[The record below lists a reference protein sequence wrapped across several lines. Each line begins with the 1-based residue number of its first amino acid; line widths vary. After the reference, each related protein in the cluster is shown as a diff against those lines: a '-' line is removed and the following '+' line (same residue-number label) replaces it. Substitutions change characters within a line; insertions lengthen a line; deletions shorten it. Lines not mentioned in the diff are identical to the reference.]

1 MGEMDDTALLSRAR
15 RGDETAFSQ
24 LFARHQRQL
33 FRYATYMGG
42 GDNADDIVQDTF
54 LAVLRQKGRT
64 DTVTGS
70 VIGYL
75 IGIARH
81 LVMKRRA
88 QVWPGEETIDLPS
101 EEPNALDRL
110 VVSDSVDHVRAAVK
124 SLPPAYREVVV
135 LCELEDIDYADAAA
149 MMQCPVGTVRSRLH
163 RARILLAAK
172 LAKTVSADRARDGRN
187 Q

>member
-1 MGEMDDTALLSRAR
+1 MSEMDDTALLGRAR
-15 RGDETAFSQ
+15 RGDETAFSL

-33 FRYATYMGG
+33 FRYAAYMGG
-42 GDNADDIVQDTF
+42 AGTADDIVQDTF
-54 LAVLRQKGRT
+54 LAVLRQKDRT
-64 DTVTGS
+64 DLVTGS

-81 LVMKRRA
+81 LVMKQRA
-88 QVWPGEETIDLPS
+88 QPWSTADAAIDVPS
-101 EEPNALDRL
+101 DEPTAFDRL
-110 VVSDSVDHVRAAVK
+110 VVSQSVDQVRAAVK

-149 MMQCPVGTVRSRLH
+149 MIECPVGTVRSRLH
-163 RARILLAAK
+163 RARALLATK
-172 LAKTVSADRARDGRN
+172 LARKN

>member
-1 MGEMDDTALLSRAR
+1 MSEMDDTALLGRAR

-42 GDNADDIVQDTF
+42 GDSADDIVQDTF
-54 LAVLRQKGRT
+54 LAVLNQKGRT
-64 DTVTGS
+64 DTLTGS
-70 VIGYL
+70 LIGYL

-81 LVMKRRA
+81 LVMKQRA
-88 QVWPGEETIDLPS
+88 SEWAATDEVIDPPS
-101 EEPNALDRL
+101 DEPNAFDRL
-110 VVSDSVDHVRAAVK
+110 VLTESVDHVRAAVK
-124 SLPPAYREVVV
+124 SLPAAYREVVV

-163 RARILLAAK
+163 RARALLAAK
-172 LAKTVSADRARDGRN
+172 LHGRN

>member
-1 MGEMDDTALLSRAR
+1 MSEMDDTALLGRAR

-24 LFARHQRQL
+24 LFARYQRQV

-42 GDNADDIVQDTF
+42 ADTADDIVQDTF

-64 DTVTGS
+64 DTLTGS

-81 LVMKRRA
+81 LVMKQRA
-88 QVWPGEETIDLPS
+88 QPWPATDEAIDVPS
-101 EEPNALDRL
+101 DEPNQFDRL
-110 VVSDSVDHVRAAVK
+110 VMSESVDHVRAAVK

-135 LCELEDIDYADAAA
+135 LCELEDINYADAAQ

-163 RARILLAAK
+163 RARALLAEK
-172 LAKTVSADRARDGRN
+172 LGRN

>member
-1 MGEMDDTALLSRAR
+1 MSEMDDAGLLGLAR
-15 RGDETAFSQ
+15 RGDETAFSR

-42 GDNADDIVQDTF
+42 ADAADDIVQDTF

-64 DTVTGS
+64 DTLSGS

-81 LVMKRRA
+81 LVMKQRA
-88 QVWPGEETIDLPS
+88 QIWPAAEETVDLPS
-101 EEPNALDRL
+101 DEPNAFDRL
-110 VVSDSVDHVRAAVK
+110 VISESVDHVRAAVQ

-163 RARILLAAK
+163 RARALLATK
-172 LAKTVSADRARDGRN
+172 LSASVPAEGGRT

>member
-1 MGEMDDTALLSRAR
+1 MSEMDDAALLGRAR

-42 GDNADDIVQDTF
+42 ADVADDIVQDTF
-54 LAVLRQKGRT
+54 LAVLRQKDRT
-64 DTVTGS
+64 DTLTGS

-81 LVMKRRA
+81 LVMKQRA
-88 QVWPGEETIDLPS
+88 PWAATPAIEDAIDLPS
-101 EEPNALDRL
+101 DEPNAFDRL
-110 VVSDSVDHVRAAVK
+110 VLSESVDQVRAAVR

-163 RARILLAAK
+163 RARTLLAAK
-172 LAKTVSADRARDGRN
+172 LDGRN

>member
-1 MGEMDDTALLSRAR
+1 MSEMDDAGLLGRAR
-15 RGDETAFSQ
+15 TGDETAFSQ

-42 GDNADDIVQDTF
+42 ADAADDIVQDTF

-64 DTVTGS
+64 DTLTGS

-81 LVMKRRA
+81 LVMKQRA
-88 QVWPGEETIDLPS
+88 QPWPAIEEDIDVPS
-101 EEPNALDRL
+101 EEPNAFDQL
-110 VVSDSVDHVRAAVK
+110 VLSESVDHVRAAVR
-124 SLPPAYREVVV
+124 SLPPAYREAIV
-135 LCELEDIDYADAAA
+135 LCELEDIDYADAAG
-149 MMQCPVGTVRSRLH
+149 MMQCPVGTLRSRLH
-163 RARILLAAK
+163 RARALLADK
-172 LAKTVSADRARDGRN
+172 LGRN

>member
-1 MGEMDDTALLSRAR
+1 MSEMDDAGLLGRAR
-15 RGDETAFSQ
+15 TGDETAFSQ

-42 GDNADDIVQDTF
+42 ADAADDIVQDTF

-64 DTVTGS
+64 DTLTGS

-81 LVMKRRA
+81 LVMKQRA
-88 QVWPGEETIDLPS
+88 QPWPAIEEDIDVPS
-101 EEPNALDRL
+101 EEPNAFDQL
-110 VVSDSVDHVRAAVK
+110 VLSESVDHVRAAVR
-124 SLPPAYREVVV
+124 SLPPAYREAIV
-135 LCELEDIDYADAAA
+135 LCELEDIDYADAAG

-163 RARILLAAK
+163 RARALLADK
-172 LAKTVSADRARDGRN
+172 LGRN

>member
-1 MGEMDDTALLSRAR
+1 MSEMDDRGLLGRAR
-15 RGDETAFSQ
+15 KGDETAFSQ
-24 LFARHQRQL
+24 LFARHQGQL

-42 GDNADDIVQDTF
+42 ADTADDIVQDTF

-64 DTVTGS
+64 DTLSGS

-81 LVMKRRA
+81 LIMKHRA
-88 QVWPGEETIDLPS
+88 QPWPVIDDDIDVPS
-101 EEPNALDRL
+101 DEPSAFERL
-110 VVSDSVDHVRAAVK
+110 VVSESVDHVRAAVK

-135 LCELEDIDYADAAA
+135 LCELEDIDYAAAA
-149 MMQCPVGTVRSRLH
+149 TMMQCPVGTVRSRLH
-163 RARILLAAK
+163 RARALLVTK
-172 LAKTVSADRARDGRN
+172 LGRN

>member
-1 MGEMDDTALLSRAR
+1 MSEMDDAGLLGLAR
-15 RGDETAFSQ
+15 RGDETAFSR

-42 GDNADDIVQDTF
+42 ADSADDIVQDTF
-54 LAVLRQKGRT
+54 LAVLRQKDRT
-64 DTVTGS
+64 DTLTGS

-81 LVMKRRA
+81 LVMKQRA
-88 QVWPGEETIDLPS
+88 QIWPATEEAIDLPS
-101 EEPNALDRL
+101 DEPNAFDRL
-110 VVSDSVDHVRAAVK
+110 MISESVDHVRAAVQ

-135 LCELEDIDYADAAA
+135 LCELEDIGYADAAA

-163 RARILLAAK
+163 RARALLATK
-172 LAKTVSADRARDGRN
+172 LSKTVSGD